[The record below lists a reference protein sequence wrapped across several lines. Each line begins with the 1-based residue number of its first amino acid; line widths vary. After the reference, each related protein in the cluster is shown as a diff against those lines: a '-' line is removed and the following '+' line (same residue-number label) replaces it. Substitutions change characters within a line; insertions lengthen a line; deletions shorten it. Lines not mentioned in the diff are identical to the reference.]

1 MHREHLYRSHALPI
15 FCPRCYE
22 HFKDEA
28 MLHDHQRATNPCAR
42 RPEMTIEGF
51 NKLQEK
57 KLRSRKKS
65 HSALSEEDKW
75 KDMYR
80 VLFPGDNETCM
91 PSPCKSS
98 LRAYSGL

>member
-28 MLHDHQRATNPCAR
+28 MLHDHQRATNPCTR

-57 KLRSRKKS
+57 KLRSRKKP

-80 VLFPGDNETCM
+80 ILFPGDNETCM